1 MPANATTPKRKKHPR
16 DMSEEEL
23 QLAIQQ
29 NMSVLTRHYRPEYMA
44 GMAKELVELVKVY
57 FRPVHIGF
65 EALPPERPKE
75 NVPVIFA
82 SNHSGMAFPWD
93 GMIMAAGLME
103 KYDYDLR
110 KLFRPLAAPMLS
122 ASNLMNPYLLQDC
135 WKRLGAIDANSLN
148 FETMMN
154 QSDYNVLIYPEGVPG
169 IGKGFN
175 RRYQL
180 QTFSTSMVRMA
191 LKYETDIIS
200 LLCVNGEYINPHAYR
215 IKWINRM
222 VNKIGVPFL
231 FIGPLTIP
239 MILFPLIFYSAL
251 PAKLIYVVGKR
262 YKPAEMLDK
271 EGEEISTEDISHL
284 RDQIQQGMQEE
295 LDAYVKEHG
304 HSPYKVKELL
314 KNLLKHW
321 RDLPYTTPIGWPALF
336 TEFDRRYHKEGKAP
350 QGVIRGWFR
359 FWRIV
364 IRNPIVLA
372 YFLPVVGWI
381 PIVYRGIRGRKKVKA
396 WEGSHV

>member
-1 MPANATTPKRKKHPR
+1 MTG
-16 DMSEEEL
+16 EEL
-23 QLAIQQ
+23 QLAIEQ
-29 NMSVLTRHYRPEYMA
+29 NKSVLTQHYDPEYMK
-44 GMAKELVELVKVY
+44 GMAHELVELVKVY

-65 EALPPERPKE
+65 EQMPPERPKE
-75 NVPVIFA
+75 EVPIIFA
-82 SNHSGMAFPWD
+82 SNHSGMSFPWD
-93 GMIMAAGLME
+93 GMVMAAGLME
-103 KYDYDLR
+103 QFDYDLK
-110 KLFRPLAAPMLS
+110 KLFRPLAAPLLS
-122 ASNLMNPYLLQDC
+122 ASNLMNPYLLKDC

-180 QTFSTSMVRMA
+180 QTFSTSMIRMA

-215 IKWINRM
+215 VKWINDL
-222 VNKIGVPFL
+222 VNKMGIPFL

-239 MILFPLIFYSAL
+239 MLLFPLIFYSAL
-251 PAKLIYVVGKR
+251 PSKLTYVVGKR
-262 YKPAEMLDK
+262 YRPSTMTDK
-271 EGEEISTEDISHL
+271 SWDELETEDFSRI

-295 LDAYVKEHG
+295 LNSHVEVYGKK
-304 HSPYKVKELL
+304 PYDMKELL
-314 KNLLKHW
+314 RSLLKHG

-336 TEFDRRYHKEGKAP
+336 TEFDRRYKKEGKAP

-364 IRNPIVLA
+364 IKNPIILA
-372 YFLPVVGWI
+372 YFIPLIGWI
-381 PIVYRGIRGRKKVKA
+381 PITIKGLMGRKIVKS
-396 WEGSHV
+396 WEGSKV

>member
-1 MPANATTPKRKKHPR
+1 MSTPKTKKQLKKSTR

-23 QLAIQQ
+23 ALAIEQ
-29 NMSVLTRHYRPEYMA
+29 NKTVLTEHYEPEYMK
-44 GMAKELVELVKVY
+44 GMARELVELVKVY

-65 EALPPERPKE
+65 EQLPPERPKKE
-75 NVPVIFA
+75 VPIIFA
-82 SNHSGMAFPWD
+82 SNHSGMSFPWD
-93 GMIMAAGLME
+93 GMVMAAGLME
-103 KYDYDLR
+103 QYDYDLK

-122 ASNLMNPYLLQDC
+122 ASTLMNPYLLKDC
-135 WKRLGAIDANSLN
+135 WKRIGAIDANSLN

-180 QTFSTSMVRMA
+180 QTFSTSMIRMA

-200 LLCVNGEYINPHAYR
+200 VLCVNGEYINPHAYR
-215 IKWINRM
+215 VKWINQL

-251 PAKLIYVVGKR
+251 PSKLTYVVGKR
-262 YKPAEMLDK
+262 YRPSEMTDKPW
-271 EGEEISTEDISHL
+271 EELGIDDFREI
-284 RDQIQQGMQEE
+284 RDHVQQGMQEE
-295 LDAYVKEHG
+295 LDNHVKDYGEY
-304 HSPYKVKELL
+304 PYNMKELWRSL
-314 KNLLKHW
+314 WKHR

-336 TEFDRRYHKEGKAP
+336 TEFDRRYKKEGKAP
-350 QGVIRGWFR
+350 HGVIRGWFR
-359 FWRIV
+359 FWKIV

-372 YFLPVVGWI
+372 YFLPLIGWI
-381 PIVYRGIRGRKKVKA
+381 PITIKGLMGRKAVKPWKASKV
-396 WEGSHV
+396 